1 MKYQELVEIVA
12 VETGSSRRQVDYV
25 IKSLV
30 DIIRTS
36 MVAEGDEISI
46 PNLGKF
52 KTKVSAARTS
62 RNPRTGEAVQVPAKL
77 SVKFNPS
84 LAFKKSVNGQ

>member
-1 MKYQELVEIVA
+1 MKYQELVEKVA
-12 VETGSSRRQVDYV
+12 EEAGASKRQVDYV
-25 IKSLV
+25 IKSLGDV
-30 DIIRTS
+30 IHIN

-77 SVKFNPS
+77 SVKFSPS
-84 LAFKKSVNGQ
+84 LAFKKSLNGQ